1 MSAPRIG
8 LLALALL
15 AAACAGPGAAPGG
28 AAGGAPDDPERLYRT
43 HCASCH
49 RLRAPG
55 EHTREEWGALVFR
68 YAPRAHLSEAEEAV
82 VLRYLQERAR
92 P

>member
-1 MSAPRIG
+1 MTRSATA
-8 LLALALL
+8 ALGALLL
-15 AAACAGPGAAPGG
+15 AACATAGEARGPGNEG
-28 AAGGAPDDPERLYRT
+28 ERLYRT

-68 YAPRAHLSEAEEAV
+68 YAPRAHLTEGEEAV